1 MDNKSQDQR
10 SSNMAAIK
18 GKNTTPELYLRKL
31 LFRKG
36 YRYSLHSK
44 KVPGHPDL
52 YMPKYNLAIFVNG
65 CFWHR
70 HSGCKYAY
78 TPKSRMDFWTEKFK
92 RNVERDERVRQ
103 ELMDAGI
110 RRLVVWEC
118 AVRKM
123 RKDPVFE
130 EDCIKRIE
138 EFIHSDEMNAE
149 I

>member
-118 AVRKM
+118 TVRRMK
-123 RKDPVFE
+123 KGPAFE
-130 EDCIKRIE
+130 EECLQRIE
-138 EFIHSDEMNAE
+138 DYIHSEKMNTE